1 MKKHSVRGVFSYHI
15 KLRVPLVYYRRM
27 HHKKNI
33 FKRAFL
39 FFDRLEDSVRGY
51 LSRRPLLYT
60 IIGGFAIVLFWR
72 GVWHTADLFPFLTGP
87 VSILIS
93 VAVLLV
99 TGLFV
104 SFFVGDVIILS
115 GIKKEKKVVDK
126 TEDEIL
132 KESANIEQMK
142 KTLTHIEEELS
153 HIHTEHSSDNNP
165 QK

>member
-1 MKKHSVRGVFSYHI
+1 M
-15 KLRVPLVYYRRM
+15 
-27 HHKKNI
+27 
-33 FKRAFL
+33 
-39 FFDRLEDSVRGY
+39 
-51 LSRRPLLYT
+51 
-60 IIGGFAIVLFWR
+60 
-72 GVWHTADLFPFLTGP
+72 
-87 VSILIS
+87 
-93 VAVLLV
+93 

-142 KTLTHIEEELS
+142 QTLTHIEEELS
-153 HIHTEHSSDNNP
+153 HIHTEHSSGNNNQ

>member
-1 MKKHSVRGVFSYHI
+1 MQ
-15 KLRVPLVYYRRM
+15 
-27 HHKKNI
+27 HKKNI
-33 FKRAFL
+33 FKRIFT
-39 FFDRLEDSVRGY
+39 FFDRLEDRVRGY

-142 KTLTHIEEELS
+142 QTLTHIEEELS
-153 HIHTEHSSDNNP
+153 HIHTEHSSGNNNQ